1 MKALR
6 SVIKGAPKQVI
17 WLHVLDRWPA
27 QWRKIRFTGVTT
39 MLRFLEARKWD
50 FVGLVIV
57 WEETSPPN
65 RTKTMLGSEQP
76 AKRQQHVDADS
87 IAVVNSDMS
96 FAIILDQP

>member
-17 WLHVLDRWPA
+17 WLHVLDGWQA
-27 QWRKIRFTGVTT
+27 EWRTIRFTGVTT

-50 FVGLVIV
+50 FVGIVIE

-65 RTKTMLGSEQP
+65 RTETMLGSEHS
-76 AKRQQHVDADS
+76 AKPQHVDADS